1 MFKNS
6 LKDKGRVF
14 GWGGRMDLELI
25 LKKIEV
31 LENDPKVPKNVRRA
45 LSQARESLTSDQE
58 LSVRVSAAIYAI
70 QDVIDDQNLQSHY
83 RVLLFDILSN
93 LESLK

>member
-1 MFKNS
+1 MLEVIS
-6 LKDKGRVF
+6 
-14 GWGGRMDLELI
+14 MDLDLI
-25 LKKIEV
+25 LRKIEM

-45 LSQARESLTSDQE
+45 LSQARESLTSDKE
-58 LSVRVSAAIYAI
+58 LSVKVSSAIYAI
-70 QDVIDDQNLQSHY
+70 QDVVEDQNLQSHY